1 MADVKAKLAE
11 LGWTLPQ
18 PSKPVACYVPVVQT
32 GNLLVVS
39 GQLPMVDGKVT
50 ATGAVPSVVSVE
62 DARQAAAQCAVN
74 ALAAIGMHLDGDF
87 SKIKQIVRLG
97 VFVKSDDDFGGQPQ
111 IANGAS
117 ELIGEVFGKAGR
129 HARAAVGVNALPL
142 DACVE
147 VELMVEIAG

>member
-18 PSKPVACYVPVVQT
+18 PSQPVACYVPVVQT

-50 ATGAVPSVVSVE
+50 ATGAVPSAVSVE
-62 DARQAAAQCAVN
+62 DAKQAAAQCAVN
-74 ALAAIGMHLDGDF
+74 ALAAIGMHLNGDF

-97 VFVKSDDDFGGQPQ
+97 VFVKSDNDFAGQPQ
-111 IANGAS
+111 VANGAS
-117 ELIGEVFGKAGR
+117 ELMGKVFGEAGR

-147 VELMVEIAG
+147 VELMVEIA

>member
-62 DARQAAAQCAVN
+62 DARQASDP
-74 ALAAIGMHLDGDF
+74 MHPESNLE
-87 SKIKQIVRLG
+87 LG
-97 VFVKSDDDFGGQPQ
+97 KKPWFDQ
-111 IANGAS
+111 N
-117 ELIGEVFGKAGR
+117 
-129 HARAAVGVNALPL
+129 
-142 DACVE
+142 
-147 VELMVEIAG
+147 VEIFFY